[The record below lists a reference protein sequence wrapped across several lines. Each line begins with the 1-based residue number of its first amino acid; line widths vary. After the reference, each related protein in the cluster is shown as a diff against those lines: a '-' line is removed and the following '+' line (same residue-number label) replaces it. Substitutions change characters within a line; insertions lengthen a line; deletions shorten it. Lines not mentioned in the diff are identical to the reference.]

1 VKTILAASHIAPM
14 TGAVTRDGAVM
25 FDAGRVQAVGAAR
38 ELRAAHPAAKV
49 VDLGDAVV
57 LPGLVNP
64 HVHLE
69 LTGVRRPQP
78 APPTFVDWIL
88 AVRESMAAVRDF
100 PSFIKAST
108 SSGIRQCRHFGVT
121 AVGDISL
128 NPSLT
133 RPRLAEHFVRG
144 VSFGEVLGMAGR
156 RGQFEGRL
164 AEAVD
169 RSFDAGGLRAG
180 VGPHAPYSLD
190 LEGYRRCVEGA
201 ERLGM
206 PLATHLAETPEEAK
220 FLARHKG
227 EFRRLW
233 EALGGWEEGVPTDDG
248 GPVRAMKRVGLL
260 DHSPTALAHLNVLDD
275 DELELLAASRASVV
289 YCPRTHEYFGR
300 PPHRFREMLD
310 RGINVAIG
318 TDSCASSPDLNV
330 VEDLRLVRRQCPEMS
345 ASELF
350 EMVTTRAAQ
359 ALGMAGDVGAIQ
371 PGAWADFCMFPIP
384 SGSADP
390 LLAILESDVVPR
402 ELWVGG
408 QRV

>member
-1 VKTILAASHIAPM
+1 VKTILVTSHIAPM
-14 TGAVTRDGAVM
+14 TGAVTRDGAVV
-25 FDAGRVQAVGAAR
+25 FDGGRVLAVGAAR
-38 ELRAAHPAAKV
+38 ELWAAHPDAKA

-57 LPGLVNP
+57 LPGLVNA

-69 LTGVRRPQP
+69 LSGVRRPQP
-78 APPTFVDWIL
+78 APATFVDWIL

-128 NPSLT
+128 NPGLT
-133 RPRLAEHFVRG
+133 RPRLAEHLVRG

-164 AEAVD
+164 GEAVD

-180 VGPHAPYSLD
+180 IGPHAPYSLD
-190 LEGYRRCVEGA
+190 LEGYRCCVEEAG
-201 ERLGM
+201 RLGM
-206 PLATHLAETPEEAK
+206 PLATHLAETPDEAEL
-220 FLARHKG
+220 LARHEG

-233 EALGGWEEGVPTDDG
+233 ETLGGWEAGVPRDEG
-248 GPVRAMKRVGLL
+248 GPVRAMKGVGLL
-260 DHSPTALAHLNVLDD
+260 DHSPTLLAHVNVVDD
-275 DELELLAASRASVV
+275 EELELLARSRASVV

-300 PPHRFREMLD
+300 PPHRFREMIA

-330 VEDLRLVRRQCPEMS
+330 VEDLRLVHRQCPEIS

-359 ALGMAGDVGAIQ
+359 ALGMAGQIGSIE
-371 PGAWADFCMFPIP
+371 PGAWADFCVFPIP
-384 SGSADP
+384 AGSEDP
-390 LLAILESDVVPR
+390 VPAILESDVVPR